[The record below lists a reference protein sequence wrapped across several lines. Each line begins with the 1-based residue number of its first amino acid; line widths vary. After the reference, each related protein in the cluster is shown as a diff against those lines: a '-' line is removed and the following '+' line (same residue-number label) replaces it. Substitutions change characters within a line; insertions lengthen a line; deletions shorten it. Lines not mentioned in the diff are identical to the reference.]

1 MADNRKLKMAAL
13 SAATNIIIKNCERS
27 PERCVR
33 NLLELGGKYIDRK
46 QSKEILF
53 ELCKTGDKEKL
64 KQTFLSMLNI

>member
-33 NLLELGGKYIDRK
+33 NLLELGGKYIECK
-46 QSKEILF
+46 QAREILF
-53 ELCKTGDKEKL
+53 EICKTGNKEKL
-64 KQTFLSMLNI
+64 KQTFLSMIKI